1 VLLADELRR
10 SAVGWRTPGAMKE
23 ANPAAPVPDGV
34 RTAAAALA
42 RYEAAALARS
52 AVKVEKSRAA
62 GALLHSEAATT
73 KGDLTR
79 AGTALSIRQAA
90 EARAEAGSAEAAA
103 VGSPQRPPT

>member
-1 VLLADELRR
+1 
-10 SAVGWRTPGAMKE
+10 MKE
-23 ANPAAPVPDGV
+23 ANPTAPVPDGV

-79 AGTALSIRQAA
+79 AGTALSIRQAV
-90 EARAEAGSAEAAA
+90 EARAEAEAAA
-103 VGSPQRPPT
+103 GAAAARSPQRPPT